1 MISKERLEELIEQ
14 GATIYTSGY
23 RENCCFKNETI
34 VDLAKLD
41 YFNKTKTY
49 SIKDF
54 GGGDF
59 VLLTGYTCDNG
70 CDEYLTPDELFENEE
85 EAEWHREFGHIERI
99 ERLELPTWEE
109 ISRDLKDVPAG
120 TYVIKEFDDVSL
132 EYIKYNE
139 VFIGIY
145 KGDYEWKE
153 WEATKENYTLA
164 CRKAKE
170 LFLGEKK

>member
-14 GATIYTSGY
+14 GATIYSNEYGEIQLKK
-23 RENCCFKNETI
+23 ENDLSLYENGQNNYILYALEPNKKYHNEI
-34 VDLAKLD
+34 
-41 YFNKTKTY
+41 F
-49 SIKDF
+49 
-54 GGGDF
+54 
-59 VLLTGYTCDNG
+59 
-70 CDEYLTPDELFENEE
+70 DEDLFETEE
-85 EAEWHREFGHIERI
+85 EAKWFAEFGCIERT

-109 ISRDLKDVPAG
+109 ISSDLKDVPAG

-170 LFLGEKK
+170 LFLNGVNNDTN

>member
-1 MISKERLEELIEQ
+1 MIIKERLEELIEQ
-14 GATIYTSGY
+14 GATIYSTDTKMYGLVKWLEL
-23 RENCCFKNETI
+23 EN
-34 VDLAKLD
+34 KLERLE
-41 YFNKTKTY
+41 FNKDGEVKLF
-49 SIKDF
+49 II
-54 GGGDF
+54 
-59 VLLTGYTCDNG
+59 DNG
-70 CDEYLTPDELFENEE
+70 W
-85 EAEWHREFGHIERI
+85 WHWFNLKDLYEDLEDVKWHKEFGCIERT

-109 ISRDLKDVPAG
+109 ISSDLKDVPAG

-139 VFIGIY
+139 AFIGIY

-170 LFLGEKK
+170 LFLKGNVND

>member
-1 MISKERLEELIEQ
+1 MISKERLEELIKQ
-14 GATIYTSGY
+14 GATIYSTDTKMYGLVKWLEL
-23 RENCCFKNETI
+23 EN
-34 VDLAKLD
+34 KLERLE
-41 YFNKTKTY
+41 FNKDGEVKLF
-49 SIKDF
+49 II
-54 GGGDF
+54 
-59 VLLTGYTCDNG
+59 DNG
-70 CDEYLTPDELFENEE
+70 W
-85 EAEWHREFGHIERI
+85 WHWFNLKDLYEDLEDVKWHKEFGCIERT